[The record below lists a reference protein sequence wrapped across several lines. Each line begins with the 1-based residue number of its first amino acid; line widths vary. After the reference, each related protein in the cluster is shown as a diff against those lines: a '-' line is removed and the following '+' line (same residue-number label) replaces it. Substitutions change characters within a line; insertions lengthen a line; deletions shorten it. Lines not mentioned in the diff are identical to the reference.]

1 MTRMNPLRLIPA
13 TVLVASAGLALAAS
27 APAPT
32 SSSSRRSTPPA
43 PAPGDYENF
52 RIIAER
58 NIFNPNRI
66 GRVREGG
73 EPTSRGPQEDVFT
86 LVGTLETEKGIVA
99 FFDSPD
105 SALRKAVREG
115 QSVGGFSVKHISA
128 STVELAGEKQSF
140 NLNVAQRLRRIEQGE
155 WKVSNVEPPPVAAA
169 APDPSSAPAAIPANA
184 SEVLRRLMEQRQ
196 KQLKQ

>member
-1 MTRMNPLRLIPA
+1 MHPLRLTPTAI
-13 TVLVASAGLALAAS
+13 LVATAGLALAAS
-27 APAPT
+27 APT
-32 SSSSRRSTPPA
+32 SSSSSSRRSAPAA
-43 PAPGDYENF
+43 PAPGDFENF

-73 EPTSRGPQEDVFT
+73 EAPTAPREEMFT

-99 FFDSPD
+99 IFDSPD

-115 QSVGGFSVKHISA
+115 QSLGGFNVKTISA
-128 STVELAGEKQSF
+128 GKVELTGEKQSF
-140 NLNVAQRLRRIEQGE
+140 ALNLAQRLRRVEEGE
-155 WKVSNVEPPPVAAA
+155 WKVSNVEPPPVAAPSG
-169 APDPSSAPAAIPANA
+169 PDPSSTPPAIPANA

>member
-1 MTRMNPLRLIPA
+1 MNLLRLIPA
-13 TVLVASAGLALAAS
+13 AILVASAGLALAAS
-27 APAPT
+27 APAPS
-32 SSSSRRSTPPA
+32 SSSSRRSSTPPA

-73 EPTSRGPQEDVFT
+73 DGPAAPREDVLT
-86 LVGTLETEKGIVA
+86 LVGTLESDKGIVA
-99 FFDSPD
+99 IFDSPD
-105 SALRKAVREG
+105 SALRKAVRDG
-115 QSVGGFSVKHISA
+115 QSLGGFKIKSVDTNS
-128 STVELAGEKQSF
+128 VQLEGEKQSF
-140 NLNVAQRLRRIEQGE
+140 SLNVNQRLRRIEQGE
-155 WKVSNVEPPPVAAA
+155 WKVSNVEPPPVAAPSG
-169 APDPSSAPAAIPANA
+169 PDPSSAPLAIPANA